1 MGWDTTINPTGTLS
15 GTVVG
20 ELNWDTTINIPT
32 GETATFNFSA
42 TDNFQWTSGVLVGG
56 GTLIN
61 AGVLNLTGT
70 SNHIIAGAST
80 LDNQGILNITSA
92 GDLWVN
98 STGSV
103 LNNSVGGV
111 IDMQAQGGDISWNG
125 GPVGIFNNQGVI
137 QRTTTPLGASIRV
150 EINNSGIIDVVDP
163 STSLNITL
171 PNIFTNEATGI
182 VKGRGVLNLATN
194 ANYTNNGTF
203 APGGAPGSLTVGADY
218 VSTASSTLEIELF
231 GLVPNGQHD
240 QLLLLGNNH
249 VFEGIVD
256 VTMGFEGT
264 IGDEFTI
271 STAVS
276 GTITTAN
283 LQSPIENVD
292 FDGKRYT
299 FDVSY
304 PDNDKVVL
312 TITDKLD
319 IQAPDVIT
327 QDITVQ
333 LDASGNASIT
343 TADIDNGSTDNCTT
357 VPNLIYGLDITSFTC
372 ADLGDNTVM
381 LTVTDEENN
390 AATLPATVTVEDSI
404 NPTVITQNITVQLD
418 ASGNAT
424 IAAIDVDN
432 GSSDN
437 CSVSSLSLDI
447 TNFTC
452 ANLGDNTVTLT
463 VTDQSGNSDSL
474 SATVT
479 IADEIAPS
487 ISCPTDFSVD
497 SMGDYT
503 LLDYF
508 ANATVTASDNCTI
521 NSSTQAPIPGT
532 ILANGDH
539 LISFEVVDQSGN
551 INTCAFTLTVN
562 DTTLSVDD
570 YTINEAN
577 ILIFPNPASHKITLK
592 NSSNIKLTKATILD
606 VNGRIIESI
615 NLNDMAMQ
623 KDINIQDL
631 SNGVYFIQVF
641 STNSSTVKQLIKR

>member
-1 MGWDTTINPTGTLS
+1 M
-15 GTVVG
+15 
-20 ELNWDTTINIPT
+20 
-32 GETATFNFSA
+32 A
-42 TDNFQWTSGVLVGG
+42 
-56 GTLIN
+56 
-61 AGVLNLTGT
+61 
-70 SNHIIAGAST
+70 
-80 LDNQGILNITSA
+80 
-92 GDLWVN
+92 
-98 STGSV
+98 
-103 LNNSVGGV
+103 
-111 IDMQAQGGDISWNG
+111 
-125 GPVGIFNNQGVI
+125 
-137 QRTTTPLGASIRV
+137 
-150 EINNSGIIDVVDP
+150 
-163 STSLNITL
+163 
-171 PNIFTNEATGI
+171 
-182 VKGRGVLNLATN
+182 
-194 ANYTNNGTF
+194 
-203 APGGAPGSLTVGADY
+203 
-218 VSTASSTLEIELF
+218 
-231 GLVPNGQHD
+231 
-240 QLLLLGNNH
+240 
-249 VFEGIVD
+249 
-256 VTMGFEGT
+256 
-264 IGDEFTI
+264 
-271 STAVS
+271 
-276 GTITTAN
+276 
-283 LQSPIENVD
+283 
-292 FDGKRYT
+292 
-299 FDVSY
+299 
-304 PDNDKVVL
+304 
-312 TITDKLD
+312 
-319 IQAPDVIT
+319 
-327 QDITVQ
+327 
-333 LDASGNASIT
+333 
-343 TADIDNGSTDNCTT
+343 C
-357 VPNLIYGLDITSFTC
+357 
-372 ADLGDNTVM
+372 
-381 LTVTDEENN
+381 
-390 AATLPATVTVEDSI
+390 
-404 NPTVITQNITVQLD
+404 QNITVQLD

-447 TNFTC
+447 TDFTC

-508 ANATVTASDNCTI
+508 ANATVKASDNCTI

>member
-1 MGWDTTINPTGTLS
+1 
-15 GTVVG
+15 
-20 ELNWDTTINIPT
+20 
-32 GETATFNFSA
+32 
-42 TDNFQWTSGVLVGG
+42 
-56 GTLIN
+56 
-61 AGVLNLTGT
+61 
-70 SNHIIAGAST
+70 
-80 LDNQGILNITSA
+80 
-92 GDLWVN
+92 
-98 STGSV
+98 
-103 LNNSVGGV
+103 
-111 IDMQAQGGDISWNG
+111 
-125 GPVGIFNNQGVI
+125 
-137 QRTTTPLGASIRV
+137 
-150 EINNSGIIDVVDP
+150 
-163 STSLNITL
+163 
-171 PNIFTNEATGI
+171 
-182 VKGRGVLNLATN
+182 
-194 ANYTNNGTF
+194 
-203 APGGAPGSLTVGADY
+203 
-218 VSTASSTLEIELF
+218 
-231 GLVPNGQHD
+231 
-240 QLLLLGNNH
+240 
-249 VFEGIVD
+249 
-256 VTMGFEGT
+256 
-264 IGDEFTI
+264 
-271 STAVS
+271 
-276 GTITTAN
+276 
-283 LQSPIENVD
+283 
-292 FDGKRYT
+292 
-299 FDVSY
+299 
-304 PDNDKVVL
+304 
-312 TITDKLD
+312 
-319 IQAPDVIT
+319 
-327 QDITVQ
+327 
-333 LDASGNASIT
+333 
-343 TADIDNGSTDNCTT
+343 
-357 VPNLIYGLDITSFTC
+357 
-372 ADLGDNTVM
+372 M